1 MYRVGVDIGGTFTDL
16 LLVADDGTS
25 FIGKTLT
32 THGDPSVAVETAMR
46 EGLETGIVDRAQQG
60 TVVHGTT
67 LVTNALIERKGAVT
81 ALLTTEGFRDA
92 LEIGREHRYELY
104 DLDLE
109 LPKPLVPRYLRFD
122 VPERV
127 AADGTV
133 LKPLD
138 EDFVRSLVAELRD
151 KGVRAVAVCYL
162 NSFRNAVHE
171 RRTRELIAEVAPEI
185 RVSVSADVVPEIR
198 EFQRTSTTVAN
209 VYVQERV
216 AAYLQEL
223 QQRLNGLQFTGSFFV
238 MLSSGGIGT
247 PETAARFPVRMLESG
262 PAAGALAAAALGQRS
277 GYPDLLSFDMGGTTA
292 KLCAVENGYPL
303 KAREFEVDRVYR
315 FRKGSGLPIKIPVID
330 MIEIGAGGGSIARVD
345 ALGLLKVGPES
356 AGAEPGP
363 ACYGRGGTRPT
374 VTDANLI
381 LGYFDPNYFLG
392 GEMKLDVEAA
402 RQALAGV
409 AGKLDMRVEEVAWG
423 IHQIVNENMANAA
436 RAHLGER
443 GKDPREL
450 PMYAFGGAGPVHGCN
465 VAGLLHLP
473 TMISPMGAGVGST
486 FGLLAAPLAF
496 DFVRS
501 AYSRLDEMDWSFVN
515 GLFDDMCAE
524 GRVILEQSGLGPD
537 EIIYERTADM
547 RYTGQGHEVSVPVPE
562 GVLGAG
568 HLGPLT
574 EAFERTYEH
583 MYGRTV
589 PDVVVEV
596 INWRV
601 VARGPEQPL
610 NFSTRGGHAAG
621 AHAEKGTRPVFSPAR
636 GDFVETTVYDR
647 YSLTAG
653 MTFPGPAIVEERE
666 STLVVSARG
675 RARVDDYLNVI
686 VEFDYE

>member
-1 MYRVGVDIGGTFTDL
+1 MFRVGVDIGGTFTDL
-16 LLVADDGTS
+16 LLVADDGTA

-32 THGDPSVAVETAMR
+32 THADPSVAVETAMR
-46 EGLETGIVDRAQQG
+46 EGLEAGSVDRTQRG

-67 LVTNALIERKGAVT
+67 LVTNALIARKGALT
-81 ALLTTEGFRDA
+81 ALLTTAGFRDA

-109 LPKPLVPRYLRFD
+109 MPRPLVPRYLRFD

-127 AADGTV
+127 TADGSV
-133 LKPLD
+133 LEPLD
-138 EDFVRSLVAELRD
+138 EKFVRTLAIELRD

-162 NSFRNAVHE
+162 NSFRNPTHE
-171 RRTRELIAEVAPEI
+171 RRTQELIAEVAPEI

-198 EFQRTSTTVAN
+198 EFQRTSTTTAN

-216 AAYLQEL
+216 ADYLQEI
-223 QQRLNGLQFTGSFFV
+223 QQRLDALQFRGSFFV

-247 PETAARFPVRMLESG
+247 PQTAARFPVRMLESG
-262 PAAGALAAAALGQRS
+262 PAAGALAAAALGQRA

-292 KLCAVENGYPL
+292 KLCAVEGGYPL

-345 ALGLLKVGPES
+345 PLGLLKVGPES

-363 ACYGRGGTRPT
+363 ACYGRGGNDPT
-374 VTDANLI
+374 VTDANLV

-392 GEMKLDVEAA
+392 GEMTLDVEAA
-402 RQALAGV
+402 RAALANV
-409 AGKLDMRVEEVAWG
+409 AAPLDMRIEEVAWG

-450 PMYAFGGAGPVHGCN
+450 PMYAFGGAGPVHGCH
-465 VAGLLHLP
+465 VAELLRLP
-473 TMISPMGAGVGST
+473 MLLSPMGAGVGST

-501 AYSRLDEMDWSFVN
+501 AYSRLDELNWTFVN
-515 GLFDDMCAE
+515 DLFDGMCAE
-524 GRVILEQSGLGPD
+524 GRDILEQSGLGPQ

-547 RYTGQGHEVSVPVPE
+547 RYTGQGHEVSVPIPD
-562 GVLGAG
+562 GILDAG
-568 HLGPLT
+568 HF
-574 EAFERTYEH
+574 ERIVQAFERIYAH

-589 PDVVVEV
+589 PDVGVEV

-601 VARGPEQPL
+601 VARGPEQSL
-610 NFSTRGGHAAG
+610 NFATQNRKTDG
-621 AHAEKGTRPVFSPAR
+621 AKAEKGSRRVFSPAR
-636 GDFVETTVYDR
+636 GEFVETPVFDR
-647 YSLTAG
+647 YALNPG
-653 MTFPGPAIVEERE
+653 MTFSGPAIVEERE

-675 RARVDDYLNVI
+675 RARVDEFLNVI